1 MPERSRLVASDISVA
16 YGGLVVVENVS
27 VAVPAGRIV
36 ALVGPNGSGK
46 TSLVNA
52 IAGFV
57 PARGA
62 VALEHEGTRTE
73 LTGLSPQRRARL
85 GLRRTFQTPQLFP
98 TLSVLETVAAGCVRL
113 RRHRHPAWW
122 QAAGVRRA
130 RREFAGDLAAAREA
144 LGQVG
149 LAHLAGAAPHRLA
162 LGQQRIVEVARAIA
176 SPGTTLLLDEP
187 FAGLSG
193 DEREVLAALLRRT
206 VGDGSWGML
215 LVDHNIEVVEALAD
229 EVMVMD
235 TGHCIASGPPRAV
248 LDDPAVRR
256 AYTGAI

>member
-1 MPERSRLVASDISVA
+1 VPDRSLLVAEGIRVA
-16 YGGLVVVENVS
+16 YGGLVVVDDVS
-27 VAVPAGRIV
+27 IRVPSGRIH

-57 PARGA
+57 PARGT
-62 VALEHEGTRTE
+62 VELEHGGKRTS
-73 LTGLSPQRRARL
+73 LTGLPPQRRARL

-98 TLSVLETVAAGCVRL
+98 TLTVLETVAAGCVRL
-113 RRHRHPAWW
+113 REHRRPAWW
-122 QAAGVRRA
+122 QVAGVRSA
-130 RREFAGDLAAAREA
+130 RREFAADLEAALEA
-144 LGQVG
+144 LRWVG
-149 LAHLAGAAPHRLA
+149 LEHLADAAPHRLA
-162 LGQQRIVEVARAIA
+162 LGQQRVVEVARAVA

-193 DEREVLAALLRRT
+193 DEREALAALLRRT
-206 VGDGSWGML
+206 AADGDWGML

-229 EVMVMD
+229 DVMVMD
-235 TGHCIASGPPRAV
+235 TGRRIASGPPRAV